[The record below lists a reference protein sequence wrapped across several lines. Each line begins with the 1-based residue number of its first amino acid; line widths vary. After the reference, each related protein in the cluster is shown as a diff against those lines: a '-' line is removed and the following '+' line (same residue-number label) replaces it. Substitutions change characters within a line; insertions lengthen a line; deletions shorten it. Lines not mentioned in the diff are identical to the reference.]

1 MPEISPAKTV
11 LVVEDSPTEAQN
23 VRAALTDKGLAV
35 VWANDGPSGLQKAK
49 EIHPDLIIMDINMP
63 GMNGFQV
70 VQAIKQEPEYA
81 SIPII
86 MLTSSE
92 TPESVLQGFD
102 LGAVDFI
109 PKDVFA
115 MTVLVETVKQ
125 MGLLQSDQG

>member
-1 MPEISPAKTV
+1 MTENSVKTV
-11 LVVEDSPTEAQN
+11 LVVEDSPTEAEN
-23 VRAALTDKGLAV
+23 VCAALTEKGLSV
-35 VWANDGPSGLQKAK
+35 VWANDGPCGLQKAK
-49 EIHPDLIIMDINMP
+49 AIHPDLIIMDINMP

-70 VQAIKQEPEYA
+70 VDAIKQDPKY
-81 SIPII
+81 STIPII

-115 MTVLVETVKQ
+115 MSVLVETIKQ
-125 MGLLQSDQG
+125 MGLL